1 LSVPMRMKTTKLR
14 YSTLNRVETME
25 LKYIRTRKPPP
36 PQKELPTEP
45 EYGNKIGGSLSSL
58 LKKVKD
64 KVSFQP

>member
-1 LSVPMRMKTTKLR
+1 M
-14 YSTLNRVETME
+14 
-25 LKYIRTRKPPP
+25 
-36 PQKELPTEP
+36 EP